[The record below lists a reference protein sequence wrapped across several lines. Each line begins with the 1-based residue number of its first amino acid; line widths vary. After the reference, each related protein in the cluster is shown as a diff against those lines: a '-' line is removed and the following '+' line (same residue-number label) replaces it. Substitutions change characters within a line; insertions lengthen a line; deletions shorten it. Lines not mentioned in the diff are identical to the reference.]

1 MVERVEAE
9 SLSEVVAHE
18 TEDTLK
24 LYLFGDKPE
33 EQAEGSK
40 QIREDDLSWEGVA
53 NCVIPPYDPS
63 LWAYLM
69 EQNTRLAS
77 CIRAFA
83 GNTVGY
89 GWDII
94 PIEET
99 TEDTSA
105 EVLAEI
111 EREKILLKI
120 FFSSPN
126 DDMPTTTL
134 MKLMKTDEE
143 STGNGYIEVW
153 RDAENKPKGMAHVPS
168 HTCRVMKG
176 GRGFVQIRAGSRV
189 YFKNFGDKRIMD
201 SENGAF
207 LSDNEGRWLDESKT
221 IPFAQRA
228 NEIIH
233 FKIYSP
239 RSSYYGIPRYVAAS
253 PAISGNRLA
262 AMRNVNFFDNDA
274 VPRML
279 ITVSG
284 GELTAQT
291 MQNLKSFFRKEAR
304 GVFNAHRVA
313 ILQAEKKQVS
323 IQKEGGVK
331 IDVHPLTIGKTDDAS
346 FMSYRKAN
354 DSEVREAFGIAE
366 IFLGTSE
373 DVNRA
378 TALVTQKTTNEQVFE
393 PDVSEKE
400 YRINHTI
407 VKAFG
412 VRFVKFVFKR
422 PKLAAQGEEAK
433 AAKDYSDAGGFT
445 LNDLRRKLVGKP
457 YPKELAPYADLPIPL
472 ALERFKADNAA
483 KGTAGKVANALKFL
497 DDLKTMKN
505 EIHEVI
511 EARKVREAEESGEFP
526 V

>member
-1 MVERVEAE
+1 MAEKVEAE
-9 SLSEVVAHE
+9 SLSEVIAGE
-18 TEDTLK
+18 TEETLK

-89 GWDII
+89 GWDIV
-94 PIEET
+94 PVDEL
-99 TEDTSA
+99 TEDTPP
-105 EVLAEI
+105 EMLTEI
-111 EREKILLKI
+111 EREKAILKE
-120 FFSSPN
+120 FFKSPN
-126 DDMPTTTL
+126 DEMPTTTL

-153 RDAENKPKGMAHVPS
+153 RDVEGKPRGMAHVPS

-176 GRGFVQIRAGSRV
+176 GRGYAQIRAGSRV
-189 YFKNFGDKRIMD
+189 YFKNFGDPRIMD
-201 SENGAF
+201 SETGEF
-207 LSDNEGRWLDESKT
+207 LSERDGTWLDEEKT
-221 IPFAQRA
+221 IPFSQRA

-284 GELTAQT
+284 GELTAST
-291 MQNLKSFFRKEAR
+291 MQNLKQFFKKEAR

-313 ILQAEKKQVS
+313 VLQAEKKQVS

-331 IDVHPLTIGKTDDAS
+331 IEVHPLTVGKTDDAS

-366 IFLGTSE
+366 IFLGTAE

-393 PDVSEKE
+393 PDISEKE

-412 VRFVKFVFKR
+412 VRLVKFVFKR

-433 AAKDYSDAGGFT
+433 AAKDYGEAGGYT

-472 ALERFKADNAA
+472 AVERFRAAMAKENA
-483 KGTAGKVANALKFL
+483 AGKVATALKFIE
-497 DDLKTMKN
+497 DLREMKD
-505 EIHEVI
+505 EIREVM
-511 EARKVREAEESGEFP
+511 EAKRVEDAEKAGDFP
-526 V
+526 G